1 MTLRA
6 RVLTL
11 VALLLFIRSEEAW
24 AIPVFAHR
32 YGLSC
37 QDCHTA
43 VPHLTPFGQAFLRA
57 GFRLPPTMPVHETFP
72 VSVKANVQYSSVPEP
87 RTLPK
92 IIVDELEFLSF
103 ASVTKHLSYR
113 IEQYAVDG
121 GAPGLTRDAW
131 LSYTSC
137 PDFGATTAALRAT
150 AGQFTLPLP
159 VDPETQRSTLSH
171 YAVFDQTVGANPFN
185 LFDDRIGLDASFG
198 RQIRGI
204 DLHALALK
212 AHDPQSGL
220 SNLGMDTMFAAQSAN
235 GGAVFSL
242 YRYDGR
248 RPLGS
253 VSDRFWR
260 QALSANVYVGKA
272 EVDALAQSGH
282 DSSADGMGHAINSH
296 GGFGQLIWSFSPAL
310 MGVTRYD
317 TTFDALAGPADSVTT
332 SLIVRL
338 RPNMRLT
345 VEGVA
350 RDSGGSLNAAWLVAY

>member
-1 MTLRA
+1 MRSSA
-6 RVLTL
+6 IALTL
-11 VALLLFIRSEEAW
+11 AVFLVASCDEAR

-37 QDCHTA
+37 QACHTA

-57 GFRLPPTMPVHETFP
+57 GYRLPPAVPVKETFP
-72 VSVKANVQYSSVPEP
+72 VSMKVNVQYSSALEP
-87 RTLPK
+87 RQLPK
-92 IIVDELEFLSF
+92 VIVDELEFLSF

-121 GAPGLTRDAW
+121 GFPGLTRDAW
-131 LSYTSC
+131 LSYTNR

-159 VDPETQRSTLSH
+159 VDPETQRWTLSH
-171 YAVFDQTVGANPFN
+171 YAIFDQTVGANPFN
-185 LFDDRIGLDASFG
+185 LFDDRIGLDAAFG
-198 RQIRGI
+198 KQIRGF
-204 DLHALALK
+204 DFHALALK
-212 AHDPQSGL
+212 GHDPQSGL
-220 SNLGMDTMFAAQSAN
+220 PTLGADTMFAAQSAG

-248 RPLGS
+248 RPLGPL
-253 VSDRFWR
+253 SDRFWR

-272 EVDALAQSGH
+272 EIDAMAQSGH
-282 DSSADGMGHAINSH
+282 DSSADGMGLSVNSY
-296 GGFGQLIWSFSPAL
+296 GGFSQLIWSFSPEL

-317 TTFDALAGPADSVTT
+317 TTYDALAGQAHSVTT
-332 SLIVRL
+332 SLIVRV
-338 RPNMRLT
+338 RSNMRLT

-350 RDSGGSLNAAWLVAY
+350 RKSGGAVNAAWLVAY